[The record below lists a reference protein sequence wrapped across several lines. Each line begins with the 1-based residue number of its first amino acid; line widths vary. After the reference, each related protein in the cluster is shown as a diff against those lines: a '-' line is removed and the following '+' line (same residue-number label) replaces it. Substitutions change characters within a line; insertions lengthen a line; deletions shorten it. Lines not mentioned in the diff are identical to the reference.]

1 MRGRSSADS
10 PDFVGSLA
18 CVNYEQEIINAVKSY
33 LQGFKNL
40 GINSPISVS
49 FSLLNSMGVLL
60 HVGVGASLRRQPA
73 TLDRQVANFPDV
85 LLPDSDVEASEAIK
99 PLFDSVW
106 NAFGYPR
113 SMNYDD
119 QGKWNPR

>member
-1 MRGRSSADS
+1 
-10 PDFVGSLA
+10 
-18 CVNYEQEIINAVKSY
+18 
-33 LQGFKNL
+33 
-40 GINSPISVS
+40 
-49 FSLLNSMGVLL
+49 MGVLL
-60 HVGVGASLRRQPA
+60 HVGHSASLRRQSA
-73 TLDRQVANFPDV
+73 TLDRQVANLSNV
-85 LLPDSDVEASEAIK
+85 LLTDSEVEASEALK